1 MAIGTQTHRL
11 KESAK
16 KAAKAVLARRGLSL
30 VERSESDIEP
40 EFWELFQP
48 CANATMTGVERMYAL
63 YKAVQYV
70 VSRDVPGDVVECGV
84 WRGGSSML
92 CALTLNALGDASRHV
107 YLYDTF
113 AGMPAPTDGD
123 VFIDG
128 APASSTWAACQ
139 RDDHNDWCYA
149 ALPEVRANMATT
161 GFPEERTHFVPGKV
175 EETIPAVCP
184 TEISLLRLDTDFY
197 ESTRH
202 ELNELFPRLSAN
214 GVLIVDDYGAWAGA
228 RQAVDEYFLE
238 NPPAIL
244 LNRLDYT
251 GRIGIKS

>member
-1 MAIGTQTHRL
+1 MAIDTHAQRL
-11 KESAK
+11 KQWAK
-16 KAAKAVLARRGLSL
+16 ETAKGALVRRGLSL
-30 VERSESDIEP
+30 VERSDSDIEP
-40 EFWELFQP
+40 EFWNLYRL
-48 CANATMTGVERMYAL
+48 CASATMTGAERMYAL

-92 CALTLNALGDASRHV
+92 CALTLGALGDAGRHV

-128 APASSTWAACQ
+128 APADPIWAASQ

-149 ALPEVRANMATT
+149 GLSEVKANMASTH
-161 GFPEERTHFVPGKV
+161 FPEKRTHFVVGKV
-175 EETIPAVCP
+175 EDTIPEVCP
-184 TEISLLRLDTDFY
+184 TQISLLRLDTDFY

-214 GVLIVDDYGAWAGA
+214 GVLIIDDYGAWAGA
-228 RQAVDEYFLE
+228 RQAVDEYFRE

-244 LNRLDYT
+244 LNRLDYS
-251 GRIGIKS
+251 GRIGVKC